1 MDSNMTKHPT
11 NIPASFNT
19 LPQPEGDVGITT
31 NKSEHAKNLP
41 SNAQPAPQPPLANE
55 RKTFCTT
62 ENKLG
67 EVEGSKEYGTFKNA
81 APVPA
86 VNAAFRADCALP
98 QTDGSAVVHGTLTPS
113 HCTDALSTHSALK
126 CTVEQNNATGN
137 WTSMSQTTVI
147 LGTDG
152 NTSVLPGTVNRDD
165 DDEEGDENKVRGNW
179 SNKLDFILSMVGY
192 AVGLGNVWRFPYLA
206 FQNGGGA
213 FLIPYLIMLC
223 LAGIPI
229 FLLEVSLGQ
238 FASQGPVSVWKAIP
252 SLQGCGIAML
262 IISVLIAIYYN
273 IIMCWTLYYLF
284 ASLKGSLP
292 WATCKNSWNTM
303 DCKDKDMLLLDSCIL
318 RERNITSIRNTTFCL
333 SPNVIGNLS
342 KLTNITSE
350 NKTYV
355 SPSEEYFK
363 YNVLHI
369 SKGIEYTGDIRWPL
383 ALCLFLAWVIVY
395 ASLAKGIKSSGKVV
409 YFTATFPYVVLVI
422 LLVRG
427 VTLPGA
433 GSGILYF
440 ITPKWEKL
448 NDAKV
453 WKDAA
458 TQIFFSLSAAW
469 GGLITLSSYNKFH
482 NNCYRD
488 TIIVTCTN
496 SATSIFAGFVIFS
509 VIGFMAH
516 ELKVPIEKVAD
527 EGPGIAFVVYPEALT
542 RLPVSPFW
550 AIIFFLMLLT
560 LGLDTM
566 FATIETIVT
575 SVSDEFPKYLRKH
588 KTFFTLACCLSFFL
602 LGFPMITESG
612 MYMLQLVDTFAA
624 SYSLVIIAIFELI
637 GVSYI
642 YGLQRFCED
651 IEMMIGFQP
660 NKFWRIC
667 WAFVTPTILTFIL
680 ALSLY
685 QWKVMTYEDYTYP
698 TWSMVMG
705 WLMVICSVIW
715 IPIMFVI
722 KMHLAP
728 GTFIERLKLVCSP
741 QPDWGPF
748 LMKHRGERYKNM
760 IDPLGTNSLGL
771 KLPPKDFELGSQYM

>member
-1 MDSNMTKHPT
+1 FIVLRDWFLMTESSY
-11 NIPASFNT
+11 A
-19 LPQPEGDVGITT
+19 
-31 NKSEHAKNLP
+31 
-41 SNAQPAPQPPLANE
+41 
-55 RKTFCTT
+55 
-62 ENKLG
+62 
-67 EVEGSKEYGTFKNA
+67 
-81 APVPA
+81 
-86 VNAAFRADCALP
+86 
-98 QTDGSAVVHGTLTPS
+98 
-113 HCTDALSTHSALK
+113 
-126 CTVEQNNATGN
+126 
-137 WTSMSQTTVI
+137 
-147 LGTDG
+147 
-152 NTSVLPGTVNRDD
+152 
-165 DDEEGDENKVRGNW
+165 RGNW

-213 FLIPYLIMLC
+213 FLIPYLIMLG

-252 SLQGCGIAML
+252 ALQGCGIAML

-284 ASLKGSLP
+284 DSLKGTLP
-292 WATCKNSWNTM
+292 WATCKNEWNT
-303 DCKDKDMLLLDSCIL
+303 
-318 RERNITSIRNTTFCL
+318 NNTFCL
-333 SPNVIGNLS
+333 SANAVGNLS
-342 KLTNITSE
+342 KLLNVTMD

-369 SKGIEYTGDIRWPL
+369 SKGIEYPGDIRWPL
-383 ALCLFLAWVIVY
+383 AACLFLAWIIVY

-422 LLVRG
+422 LLIRG

-488 TIIVTCTN
+488 TLIVTCTN

-516 ELKVPIEKVAD
+516 ELKVPIESVAD

-542 RLPVSPFW
+542 RLPLSPFW

-566 FATIETIVT
+566 VIEIINCMI
-575 SVSDEFPKYLRKH
+575 Y
-588 KTFFTLACCLSFFL
+588 SFFIY
-602 LGFPMITESG
+602 FFSCNVITSG

-637 GVSYI
+637 GISYI

-698 TWSMVMG
+698 TWSMVLG

-722 KMHLAP
+722 KMHIAP
-728 GTFIERLKLVCSP
+728 GSLIERLKLVCSP

-771 KLPPKDFELGSQYM
+771 KLPPKDFQLSAQYQ

>member
-1 MDSNMTKHPT
+1 RT
-11 NIPASFNT
+11 
-19 LPQPEGDVGITT
+19 EGHCSVSQ
-31 NKSEHAKNLP
+31 KCAAKQNLFP
-41 SNAQPAPQPPLANE
+41 IWKGL
-55 RKTFCTT
+55 
-62 ENKLG
+62 
-67 EVEGSKEYGTFKNA
+67 
-81 APVPA
+81 
-86 VNAAFRADCALP
+86 
-98 QTDGSAVVHGTLTPS
+98 
-113 HCTDALSTHSALK
+113 
-126 CTVEQNNATGN
+126 
-137 WTSMSQTTVI
+137 
-147 LGTDG
+147 
-152 NTSVLPGTVNRDD
+152 NR
-165 DDEEGDENKVRGNW
+165 DENKARGNW

-213 FLIPYLIMLC
+213 FLIPYLIMLG
-223 LAGIPI
+223 LAGVPI

-252 SLQGCGIAML
+252 ALQGCGIAML

-284 ASLKGSLP
+284 ASLKGTLP
-292 WATCKNSWNTM
+292 WATY
-303 DCKDKDMLLLDSCIL
+303 SCIL
-318 RERNITSIRNTTFCL
+318 RDRNITSIKNTTFCL
-333 SPNVIGNLS
+333 SANAVGNLS
-342 KLTNITSE
+342 KFLNVTAD

-369 SKGIEYTGDIRWPL
+369 SKGIEYPGDIRWAL
-383 ALCLFLAWVIVY
+383 AACLFLAWLIVY

-422 LLVRG
+422 LLIRG

-488 TIIVTCTN
+488 TLIVTCTN

-516 ELKVPIEKVAD
+516 ELKVPIES
-527 EGPGIAFVVYPEALT
+527 PGIAFVVYPEALT
-542 RLPVSPFW
+542 RLPLSPFW

-588 KTFFTLACCLSFFL
+588 KPLFTLVCCLSFFV

-637 GVSYI
+637 GISYI

-698 TWSMVMG
+698 TWSMVLG

-728 GTFIERLKLVCSP
+728 GSLIERLKLVCSP

-771 KLPPKDFELGSQYM
+771 KLPPKDFQLSAQYQ

>member
-1 MDSNMTKHPT
+1 MCYIRIFLCYNSLWGVSLEPRATPLFSGLGNETKRFWG
-11 NIPASFNT
+11 NICVF
-19 LPQPEGDVGITT
+19 E
-31 NKSEHAKNLP
+31 KKKKK
-41 SNAQPAPQPPLANE
+41 
-55 RKTFCTT
+55 RK
-62 ENKLG
+62 
-67 EVEGSKEYGTFKNA
+67 
-81 APVPA
+81 
-86 VNAAFRADCALP
+86 
-98 QTDGSAVVHGTLTPS
+98 
-113 HCTDALSTHSALK
+113 
-126 CTVEQNNATGN
+126 
-137 WTSMSQTTVI
+137 
-147 LGTDG
+147 
-152 NTSVLPGTVNRDD
+152 DD
-165 DDEEGDENKVRGNW
+165 DDDGGDENKARGNW

-213 FLIPYLIMLC
+213 FLIPYLIMLG

-252 SLQGCGIAML
+252 ALQGCGIAML

-284 ASLKGSLP
+284 DSLKGTLP
-292 WATCKNSWNTM
+292 WATCKNEWNTV
-303 DCKDKDMLLLDSCIL
+303 DLNGFESLCFLD
-318 RERNITSIRNTTFCL
+318 R
-333 SPNVIGNLS
+333 
-342 KLTNITSE
+342 
-350 NKTYV
+350 
-355 SPSEEYFK
+355 

-369 SKGIEYTGDIRWPL
+369 SKGIEYPGDIRWPL
-383 ALCLFLAWVIVY
+383 AACLFLAWIIVY

-422 LLVRG
+422 LLIRG

-488 TIIVTCTN
+488 TLIVTCTN

-516 ELKVPIEKVAD
+516 ELKVPIESVAD

-542 RLPVSPFW
+542 RLPLSPFW

-588 KTFFTLACCLSFFL
+588 KPLFTLVCCLSFFV

-637 GVSYI
+637 GISYI

-698 TWSMVMG
+698 TWSMVLG

-722 KMHLAP
+722 KMHIAP
-728 GTFIERLKLVCSP
+728 GSLIERLKLVCSP

-771 KLPPKDFELGSQYM
+771 KLPPKDFQLSAQYQ

>member
-1 MDSNMTKHPT
+1 QDFSEHGEMLRQPSNG
-11 NIPASFNT
+11 IP
-19 LPQPEGDVGITT
+19 PQPSGGAVGATTT
-31 NKSEHAKNLP
+31 NTPENGNP
-41 SNAQPAPQPPLANE
+41 VPQPPPVNE
-55 RKTFCTT
+55 RKTFCPS
-62 ENKLG
+62 ENKPC
-67 EVEGSKEYGTFKNA
+67 EMEANKAYGTFKNA
-81 APVPA
+81 APGPTFAPVNSA
-86 VNAAFRADCALP
+86 VRKDSVGKM
-98 QTDGSAVVHGTLTPS
+98 DGSTGKATSDFMSNNQSAVRIAAEH
-113 HCTDALSTHSALK
+113 
-126 CTVEQNNATGN
+126 NNTTGD
-137 WTSMSQTTVI
+137 WTSMSQTTII

-152 NTSVLPGTVNRDD
+152 NTSVLPGTVTGVSACGLFFQDD
-165 DDEEGDENKVRGNW
+165 DDDDGGDENKARGNW

-213 FLIPYLIMLC
+213 FLIPYLIMLG

-252 SLQGCGIAML
+252 ALQGCGIAML

-273 IIMCWTLYYLF
+273 IIM
-284 ASLKGSLP
+284 
-292 WATCKNSWNTM
+292 
-303 DCKDKDMLLLDSCIL
+303 DRD
-318 RERNITSIRNTTFCL
+318 ITSIKNTTFCL
-333 SPNVIGNLS
+333 SANAVGNLS
-342 KLTNITSE
+342 KLLNVTMD

-369 SKGIEYTGDIRWPL
+369 SKGIEYPGDIRWPL
-383 ALCLFLAWVIVY
+383 AACLFLAWLIVY

-422 LLVRG
+422 LLIRG

-453 WKDAA
+453 IKRMNAYYFSSSIGHY
-458 TQIFFSLSAAW
+458 TMRSVSLFF
-469 GGLITLSSYNKFH
+469 
-482 NNCYRD
+482 RD
-488 TIIVTCTN
+488 TLIVTCTN
-496 SATSIFAGFVIFS
+496 SATSVFAGFVIFS

-516 ELKVPIEKVAD
+516 ELKVPIESVAD

-542 RLPVSPFW
+542 RLPLSPFW

-588 KTFFTLACCLSFFL
+588 KPLFTLVCCLSFFV
-602 LGFPMITESG
+602 LGFPMITENG

-637 GVSYI
+637 GISYI

-698 TWSMVMG
+698 TWSMVLG

-722 KMHLAP
+722 KMHIAP
-728 GTFIERLKLVCSP
+728 GSLIERLKLVCSP

-771 KLPPKDFELGSQYM
+771 KLPPKDFQLSAQYQ

>member
-1 MDSNMTKHPT
+1 
-11 NIPASFNT
+11 
-19 LPQPEGDVGITT
+19 EYVG
-31 NKSEHAKNLP
+31 LFF
-41 SNAQPAPQPPLANE
+41 Q
-55 RKTFCTT
+55 
-62 ENKLG
+62 
-67 EVEGSKEYGTFKNA
+67 
-81 APVPA
+81 
-86 VNAAFRADCALP
+86 
-98 QTDGSAVVHGTLTPS
+98 
-113 HCTDALSTHSALK
+113 
-126 CTVEQNNATGN
+126 
-137 WTSMSQTTVI
+137 
-147 LGTDG
+147 
-152 NTSVLPGTVNRDD
+152 DD
-165 DDEEGDENKVRGNW
+165 DDDGGDENKARGNW

-213 FLIPYLIMLC
+213 FLIPYLIMLG

-252 SLQGCGIAML
+252 ALQGCGIAML

-284 ASLKGSLP
+284 DSLKGTLP
-292 WATCKNSWNTM
+292 WATCKNEWNTV
-303 DCKDKDMLLLDSCIL
+303 DLNGFESLCFLD
-318 RERNITSIRNTTFCL
+318 R
-333 SPNVIGNLS
+333 
-342 KLTNITSE
+342 
-350 NKTYV
+350 
-355 SPSEEYFK
+355 

-369 SKGIEYTGDIRWPL
+369 SKGIEYPGDIRWPL
-383 ALCLFLAWVIVY
+383 AACLFLAWIIVY

-422 LLVRG
+422 LLIRG

-488 TIIVTCTN
+488 TLIVTCTN

-516 ELKVPIEKVAD
+516 ELKVPIES
-527 EGPGIAFVVYPEALT
+527 PGIAFVVYPEALT
-542 RLPVSPFW
+542 RLPLSPFW

-588 KTFFTLACCLSFFL
+588 KPLFTLVCCLSFFV

-637 GVSYI
+637 GISYI

-698 TWSMVMG
+698 TWSMVLG

-722 KMHLAP
+722 KMHIAP
-728 GTFIERLKLVCSP
+728 GSLIERLKLVCSP

-760 IDPLGTNSLGL
+760 IDPLENNIYISCLFARHL
-771 KLPPKDFELGSQYM
+771 FNVANIMR

>member
-1 MDSNMTKHPT
+1 MLRRPSNG
-11 NIPASFNT
+11 IP
-19 LPQPEGDVGITT
+19 PQPSGGAVGDTTT
-31 NKSEHAKNLP
+31 NKPQNGNP
-41 SNAQPAPQPPLANE
+41 VPQPPPVNE
-55 RKTFCTT
+55 RKTFCPS
-62 ENKLG
+62 ENKPC
-67 EVEGSKEYGTFKNA
+67 EMEASKAYGTFKNA
-81 APVPA
+81 APGPTFAPVNSA
-86 VNAAFRADCALP
+86 VRKDSVGKL
-98 QTDGSAVVHGTLTPS
+98 DGSTGKATSDFMSNNQSAVRI
-113 HCTDALSTHSALK
+113 A
-126 CTVEQNNATGN
+126 VEHNNTTGD
-137 WTSMSQTTVI
+137 WTSMSQTTII

-152 NTSVLPGTVNRDD
+152 NTSVLPGTVTGVS
-165 DDEEGDENKVRGNW
+165 GDENKARGNW
-179 SNKLDFILSMVGY
+179 SNKMDFILSMVGY

-206 FQNGGGA
+206 FQNGGEIPLPQTPPPQHPFFFVTKMRSA
-213 FLIPYLIMLC
+213 FHYFFWP
-223 LAGIPI
+223 
-229 FLLEVSLGQ
+229 
-238 FASQGPVSVWKAIP
+238 
-252 SLQGCGIAML
+252 
-262 IISVLIAIYYN
+262 
-273 IIMCWTLYYLF
+273 
-284 ASLKGSLP
+284 
-292 WATCKNSWNTM
+292 
-303 DCKDKDMLLLDSCIL
+303 DSCIL
-318 RERNITSIRNTTFCL
+318 RDRNITSIKNTTFCV
-333 SPNVIGNLS
+333 SANAVGNLS
-342 KLTNITSE
+342 KLLNITAD

-369 SKGIEYTGDIRWPL
+369 SKGIEYPGDIRWPL
-383 ALCLFLAWVIVY
+383 AACLLLAWLIVY

-422 LLVRG
+422 LLIRG

-488 TIIVTCTN
+488 TLIVTCTN

-516 ELKVPIEKVAD
+516 ELKVPIESVAD

-542 RLPVSPFW
+542 RLPLSPFW

-575 SVSDEFPKYLRKH
+575 SVSDEFPNYLRKH
-588 KTFFTLACCLSFFL
+588 KPQFTLVCCLSFFV

-624 SYSLVIIAIFELI
+624 SYSLVII
-637 GVSYI
+637 
-642 YGLQRFCED
+642 RFCED

-698 TWSMVMG
+698 TWSMVLG

-722 KMHLAP
+722 KMYLAP
-728 GTFIERLKLVCSP
+728 GSLIERLKLVCSP

-771 KLPPKDFELGSQYM
+771 KLPPKDFQLSAQYQ